1 MSSSSNNGRKRQAP
15 SAPVYSPNE
24 TLNQMTAEAERR
36 QQESSKVQ
44 KEAREIRARE
54 MEKQRKEV
62 NKNTIKFIFLHNFLL
77 TFFQQNIIFYF
88 C

>member
-1 MSSSSNNGRKRQAP
+1 MSSNNREGRKRQAP

-62 NKNTIKFIFLHNFLL
+62 NKRVI
-77 TFFQQNIIFYF
+77 
-88 C
+88 